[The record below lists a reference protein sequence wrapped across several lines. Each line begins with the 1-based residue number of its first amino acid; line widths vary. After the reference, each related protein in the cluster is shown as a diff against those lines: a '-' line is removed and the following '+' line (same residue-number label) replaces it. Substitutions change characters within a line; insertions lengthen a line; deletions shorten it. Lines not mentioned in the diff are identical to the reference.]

1 MIGITIHLGASKD
14 QIIDSKT
21 REVMID
27 RYMLRNY
34 VKRVQVYNPTNPQ
47 NDKELRKYPVG
58 MEQVPY
64 PLMWPIKS
72 VEGMIR
78 QHARKAA

>member
-1 MIGITIHLGASKD
+1 MLGITLHLGASKD

-21 REVMID
+21 REVVID

-34 VKRVQVYNPTNPQ
+34 VKRVQEYKPGDNTEKPCT
-47 NDKELRKYPVG
+47 KYPIG
-58 MEQVPY
+58 MQYVAY
-64 PLMWPIKS
+64 PLMGPVKAA
-72 VEGMIR
+72 EELIR